1 MRICNQ
7 VSYEVSVLSGSIQGS
22 VLGPDMFSVVLDS
35 LLMQLNFLSFG
46 FADDIKCL
54 VDLVTYTDAHVQTDL
69 NKVDAWSLEHHMPL
83 SIDKSAVLHCG
94 MRNPQYRY
102 HLQGDLLKST
112 DTVSDLGILRASS
125 RGYDQHFAEVSTK
138 ASKLSGAIIR
148 AFHGSPAS
156 ISMLAFNT
164 YVLLI
169 LMYASP
175 IWNPSFVRNKTILE
189 NAQRRFTKRLTGY
202 RNKSYDQRLHDLK
215 VMSL

>member
-1 MRICNQ
+1 
-7 VSYEVSVLSGSIQGS
+7 
-22 VLGPDMFSVVLDS
+22 
-35 LLMQLNFLSFG
+35 MQLNFLSFG